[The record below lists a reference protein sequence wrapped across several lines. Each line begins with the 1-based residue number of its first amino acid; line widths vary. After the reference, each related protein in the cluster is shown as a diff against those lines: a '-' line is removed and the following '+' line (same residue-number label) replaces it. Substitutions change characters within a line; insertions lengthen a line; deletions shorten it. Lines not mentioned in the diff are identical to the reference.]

1 MMCITFILLVFYSVL
16 DIQYEEISTWK
27 LQAGILLVFSIGAVS
42 SANISRYVIESLAV
56 YIGIYLFAR
65 ALRKW
70 VGGADFDII
79 YLMMGAQN
87 MYIYIFM
94 LLVLCSGLYMLLSKS
109 DRNKRLPLIPVMTAA
124 YVITIFIIRG
134 GVYWEGLKKD

>member
-1 MMCITFILLVFYSVL
+1 MRRFLHGNFKPEYYLYLVSVL
-16 DIQYEEISTWK
+16 YQV
-27 LQAGILLVFSIGAVS
+27 L
-42 SANISRYVIESLAV
+42 NISRYVIESLAV
-56 YIGIYLFAR
+56 YIGICLFAR

-70 VGGADFDII
+70 VGGADFDIIYLI

-134 GVYWEGLKKD
+134 GVYW

>member
-1 MMCITFILLVFYSVL
+1 MMCITVILLAFYSVL

-42 SANISRYVIESLAV
+42 SDNISRYIIESLAV
-56 YIGIYLFAR
+56 YIGICLFAR
-65 ALRKW
+65 ALRNW
-70 VGGADFDII
+70 VGGAAFDII
-79 YLMMGAQN
+79 YLIYLTMGAQN

-94 LLVLCSGLYMLLSKS
+94 LFVLCSGVYMLLSKS
-109 DRNKRLPLIPVMTAA
+109 DRNKRLPLIPVMTAT

-134 GVYWEGLKKD
+134 GVYW

>member
-1 MMCITFILLVFYSVL
+1 
-16 DIQYEEISTWK
+16 
-27 LQAGILLVFSIGAVS
+27 
-42 SANISRYVIESLAV
+42 
-56 YIGIYLFAR
+56 
-65 ALRKW
+65 
-70 VGGADFDII
+70 
-79 YLMMGAQN
+79 MMGAQN

-134 GVYWEGLKKD
+134 GVYCYQCQELFLKLYFHKNKTAYLCDFTNVFYTNFFNLS

>member
-56 YIGIYLFAR
+56 YIGICLFAR

-79 YLMMGAQN
+79 YLIYLMMGAAKQ
-87 MYIYIFM
+87 
-94 LLVLCSGLYMLLSKS
+94 V
-109 DRNKRLPLIPVMTAA
+109 RQ
-124 YVITIFIIRG
+124 
-134 GVYWEGLKKD
+134 E

>member
-1 MMCITFILLVFYSVL
+1 M
-16 DIQYEEISTWK
+16 
-27 LQAGILLVFSIGAVS
+27 
-42 SANISRYVIESLAV
+42 AV
-56 YIGIYLFAR
+56 YIGICLFAR

-70 VGGADFDII
+70 VGEADFDII
-79 YLMMGAQN
+79 YLIYLTMGAQN

-94 LLVLCSGLYMLLSKS
+94 LLVLCSGVYMLLSKS

-134 GVYWEGLKKD
+134 GVYW

>member
-56 YIGIYLFAR
+56 YIGRCLFA
-65 ALRKW
+65 
-70 VGGADFDII
+70 GGADFDIIYLI

-134 GVYWEGLKKD
+134 GVYW

>member
-1 MMCITFILLVFYSVL
+1 MMCIAFILLVFYSVL

-42 SANISRYVIESLAV
+42 SDNISRYIIKSLAV
-56 YIGIYLFAR
+56 YIGICLFAR

-70 VGGADFDII
+70 VGEADFDII
-79 YLMMGAQN
+79 YLIYLTMGAKN

-94 LLVLCSGLYMLLSKS
+94 LLVLCSGVYMLLSKS

-134 GVYWEGLKKD
+134 GVYW

>member
-1 MMCITFILLVFYSVL
+1 MMFITFILLVFYSVL

-42 SANISRYVIESLAV
+42 SANISRYVI
-56 YIGIYLFAR
+56 
-65 ALRKW
+65 
-70 VGGADFDII
+70 
-79 YLMMGAQN
+79 
-87 MYIYIFM
+87 
-94 LLVLCSGLYMLLSKS
+94 VLCSGVYMLLSKS

-134 GVYWEGLKKD
+134 GVYW

>member
-56 YIGIYLFAR
+56 
-65 ALRKW
+65 
-70 VGGADFDII
+70 
-79 YLMMGAQN
+79 
-87 MYIYIFM
+87 
-94 LLVLCSGLYMLLSKS
+94 
-109 DRNKRLPLIPVMTAA
+109 
-124 YVITIFIIRG
+124 
-134 GVYWEGLKKD
+134 

>member
-1 MMCITFILLVFYSVL
+1 MICITFILLVFYSVL

-42 SANISRYVIESLAV
+42 SDNISRYIIESLAV
-56 YIGIYLFAR
+56 YIGICLFAR
-65 ALRKW
+65 SLRKW

-79 YLMMGAQN
+79 YLIYLTMGAQN

-94 LLVLCSGLYMLLSKS
+94 LLVLCSGVYMLLSKS
-109 DRNKRLPLIPVMTAA
+109 DRNKRLPLIPVMTVA

-134 GVYWEGLKKD
+134 GVYW

>member
-79 YLMMGAQN
+79 YLIYLMMGAQN

-94 LLVLCSGLYMLLSKS
+94 LPVLCSGLYMLLSKS

-134 GVYWEGLKKD
+134 GVYW

>member
-56 YIGIYLFAR
+56 YIGICLFAR
-65 ALRKW
+65 ALRK
-70 VGGADFDII
+70 GRR
-79 YLMMGAQN
+79 
-87 MYIYIFM
+87 
-94 LLVLCSGLYMLLSKS
+94 S
-109 DRNKRLPLIPVMTAA
+109 
-124 YVITIFIIRG
+124 
-134 GVYWEGLKKD
+134 

>member
-42 SANISRYVIESLAV
+42 SDNISRYIIKSLAV
-56 YIGIYLFAR
+56 YIGICLFAR

-70 VGGADFDII
+70 VGGADFDIIYLI

-134 GVYWEGLKKD
+134 GVYW